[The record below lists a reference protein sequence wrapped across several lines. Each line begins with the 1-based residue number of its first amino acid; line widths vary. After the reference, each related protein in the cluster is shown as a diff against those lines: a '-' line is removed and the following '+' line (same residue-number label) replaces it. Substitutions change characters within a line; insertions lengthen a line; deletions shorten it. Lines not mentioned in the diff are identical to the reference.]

1 VKKGDRIISVNTV
14 SGCGKKMLEE
24 CKNNQLLR
32 LTLVRGECPEEEGE
46 STPKSSKLNPSV
58 PAFEPVPKSSPG
70 AAASSGASG
79 AAAKTPPT
87 QNGAGFSFN
96 AEAKAFI
103 PP

>member
-32 LTLVRGECPEEEGE
+32 LTLIRGECPEEEGE
-46 STPKSSKLNPSV
+46 TTPKSSKLNPSV
-58 PAFEPVPKSSPG
+58 PAFEPVPNSSPG
-70 AAASSGASG
+70 AAASS
-79 AAAKTPPT
+79 AAAANTPPT

-96 AEAKAFI
+96 VEAKAFI